1 MSTDI
6 YLWLDKQGVVVVGV
20 VVVGIVVVGGL
31 VVGVLVMGVLVV
43 GVLVVGLVVGPHCQV
58 SRRFLAGDCLDL
70 LHLHCCSHQGA
81 LHH

>member
-6 YLWLDKQGVVVVGV
+6 YLELDKQGVVVVGV
-20 VVVGIVVVGGL
+20 VVVGIL

-43 GVLVVGLVVGPHCQV
+43 GPHCQG
-58 SRRFLAGDCLDL
+58 SHHFLAGDSDRLDL
-70 LHLHCCSHQGA
+70 LHLHCCSHQGV